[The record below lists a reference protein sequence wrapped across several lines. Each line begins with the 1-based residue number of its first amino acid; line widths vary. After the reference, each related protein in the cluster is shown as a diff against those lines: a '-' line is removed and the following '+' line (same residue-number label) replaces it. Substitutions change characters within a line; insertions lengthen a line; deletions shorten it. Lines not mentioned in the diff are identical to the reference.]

1 MSAADVPELRGTA
14 ADAHDLATGPVR
26 CVRLRGGHG
35 YDRQAVPRVRVV
47 DRNGARDGEPPGVRM
62 SRSELALI
70 LAATLLIL
78 SAWAGLFLTLRVAG
92 R

>member
-1 MSAADVPELRGTA
+1 
-14 ADAHDLATGPVR
+14 
-26 CVRLRGGHG
+26 
-35 YDRQAVPRVRVV
+35 
-47 DRNGARDGEPPGVRM
+47 M